1 MSPRFTIFTP
11 TFNRAHLLPRLHA
24 ALEAQECRDFE
35 WLIVD
40 DGSVD
45 DTPDV
50 VRPWLTMAGFPVRY
64 LRQENQ
70 GKPGAHNAGIGAA
83 RGAFFAVQDSDDW
96 PLPHAVRRFADLWA
110 EIPEAQRHRYTGVT
124 VHTQFPD
131 GRIVGQR
138 FPSLRMDS
146 TIQALVADG
155 VLVGDKWGFHRT
167 EVVQSHPFPRF
178 PGENYVPEGLVWNRI
193 GRRYLMRF
201 ADEILQVKEYQPGGI
216 TRQVRRVLARSAKGA
231 WLFHRELLDD
241 PLPSHFRRRTAV
253 NVFRYAWLGGGSA
266 RESWRAVHHIPLAAA
281 AAAAGAVLALRD
293 RWFSR

>member
-1 MSPRFTIFTP
+1 
-11 TFNRAHLLPRLHA
+11 
-24 ALEAQECRDFE
+24 
-35 WLIVD
+35 
-40 DGSVD
+40 
-45 DTPDV
+45 
-50 VRPWLTMAGFPVRY
+50 MAGFPVRY